1 MKRNKGRIENW
12 QVAYQKI
19 PMSMCL
25 TEDEA
30 TPTVVVGE
38 LDGRSFKTSRV
49 ISIIGNQ
56 LETENSLYTLGL
68 PKYTYKEIW

>member
-25 TEDEA
+25 TAEES
-30 TPTVVVGE
+30 TQTVVVGE
-38 LDGRSFKTSRV
+38 LDGRAFKSSKV
-49 ISIIGNQ
+49 ISIIGNE
-56 LETENSLYTLGL
+56 LETKNSLYTLGL
-68 PKYTYKEIW
+68 TKYTYKEIW

>member
-1 MKRNKGRIENW
+1 MKQNKGIIKNW
-12 QVAYQKI
+12 QVAYQII

-25 TEDEA
+25 TEEEA

-49 ISIIGNQ
+49 ISIIGDQ
-56 LETENSLYTLGL
+56 LETKNSLYTLGL
-68 PKYTYKEIW
+68 PKHNYKEIW